1 MNDLIKAASVWV
13 AEQIRLKNR
22 DYNKRKTN
30 LDENAELK
38 EI

>member
-1 MNDLIKAASVWV
+1 MNDLIKATRVWV
-13 AEQIRLKNR
+13 AEQIGLK
-22 DYNKRKTN
+22 KRHYREKTN